1 MNKLIAGLSFAALS
15 AIASTSAFAEGGQ
28 GIGRSGTYHAAD
40 TTTSQS
46 VKSRAEVRA
55 EIATAYD
62 TGTLGTLNRMAYPG
76 HSLTGDAINAQHA
89 NRARDAAVAE
99 AHNRAIVE
107 YANGSVTQSGS
118 AASR

>member
-1 MNKLIAGLSFAALS
+1 
-15 AIASTSAFAEGGQ
+15 
-28 GIGRSGTYHAAD
+28 
-40 TTTSQS
+40 
-46 VKSRAEVRA
+46 
-55 EIATAYD
+55 
-62 TGTLGTLNRMAYPG
+62 MAYPG
-76 HSLTGDAINAQHA
+76 HSLTGDAIAAQHA